1 MQDVIAEQTRYNE
14 RILETMDAIREQVN
28 EQLETMDAIKEQVN
42 EQAEVLT
49 D

>member
-1 MQDVIAEQTRYNE
+1 
-14 RILETMDAIREQVN
+14 MDAIREQVN